1 MISIENKNFESLKW
15 LALFSML
22 GDHINKYLFN
32 GTLPFLFEIGRIA
45 FPVFAFVIAFNF
57 SRVDAFTSGAL
68 KRMCIRLFIFA
79 CISSIPFVLLGGVR
93 FGWWPLNILW
103 LFFFASVCVYLLEHK
118 GHVFYIMALLAF
130 IAGATLCEYW
140 IFGMALC
147 LSVWAYFKTKKL
159 IFIACGLISLLSLQ
173 YVNQNYWA
181 LLSVPI
187 ILIAMKLNIKM
198 PRMKYIFYVFYP
210 LHLSALLIV
219 RIPMAKAGYLFFM

>member
-1 MISIENKNFESLKW
+1 MNKSFELLKW

-32 GTLPFLFEIGRIA
+32 GTLPYLFEIGRIA
-45 FPVFAFVIAFNF
+45 FPIFAFVIAFNL
-57 SRVDAFTSGAL
+57 SRENAVTSGAL
-68 KRMCIRLFIFA
+68 KRTCIRLFIFA
-79 CISSIPFVLLGGVR
+79 CISSIPFVLLGGVK

-103 LFFFASVCVYLLEHK
+103 LFFFASVCIYLLEHK
-118 GHVFYIMALLAF
+118 GKLSYLMAFLAF
-130 IAGATLCEYW
+130 IAGAALCEYW

-147 LSVWAYFKTKKL
+147 LSVWAYFKTKNTV
-159 IFIACGLISLLSLQ
+159 FIASGLIALMSLQ
-173 YVNQNYWA
+173 YVNQNHWA

-187 ILIAMKLNIKM
+187 ILIFMKLNIRM